1 MREQVNS
8 LNFQL
13 ASELRVIGQRV
24 DQINGEFSKEDLTQ
38 KIQHIKGDQNKKLK
52 NMYQALEDMGNLQA
66 SLVETVNTL
75 KMQVNR

>member
-38 KIQHIKGDQNKKLK
+38 KI
-52 NMYQALEDMGNLQA
+52 
-66 SLVETVNTL
+66 
-75 KMQVNR
+75 